1 MPIFPSRLN
10 AAGTVPKG
18 ISSKNLSVLNKDEL
32 NPLFPF
38 FSKGERFF
46 FSLSFIFFGSTSHSQ
61 LGISLGLSPKISK
74 GIPEIFAAISAFQTL
89 GLASKKR
96 FEALSSFKT
105 PIIKK

>member
-1 MPIFPSRLN
+1 MVSPYKLFSSSCLATALRMLFDSKIPIFPSRLK

-18 ISSKNLSVLNKDEL
+18 ISSMNLSVLNKDEL

-61 LGISLGLSPKISK
+61 FGI
-74 GIPEIFAAISAFQTL
+74 
-89 GLASKKR
+89 
-96 FEALSSFKT
+96 
-105 PIIKK
+105 